1 MSFLL
6 DTNACIALL
15 NQDKALEKRMRQH
28 TARDFK
34 LCSIVKAELLFGAL
48 ASKRSADNLR
58 RLDFLFARFESF
70 DFTDECAVHCGEIRA
85 ALQRN
90 ATPIDPNDLLIA
102 SVALANGV
110 AVFTRNER
118 EFRRVPKLRVEI
130 Y

>member
-1 MSFLL
+1 
-6 DTNACIALL
+6 
-15 NQDKALEKRMRQH
+15 MRQH